1 MRDKIELTVQ
11 DRDIVGK
18 KVSTLRKQGLVPA
31 VMYGQDFAAKSVM
44 AEEVPITK
52 AVARAGRH
60 QPVEIMTGKTKH
72 LAMIMDTD
80 FDPVKRKLRHVAFH
94 VIDQNEEVEASI
106 PVVVSGEGETPAEKA
121 GLVVLTTIDSV
132 EVKSLPNNLPDKL
145 EVPGEKL
152 TEVGD
157 HATVSDI
164 IVPKGVTVTSD
175 PEQIIATVYEPSA
188 LQAANEAVGGE
199 VETEIQPEEGAEA
212 SANEPTS
219 EERPDKK

>member
-1 MRDKIELTVQ
+1 MVDKIELTVQ
-11 DRDIVGK
+11 DREVVGK
-18 KVSTLRKQGLVPA
+18 KVSALRRRGLVPA

-44 AEEVPITK
+44 AEEVPMTK
-52 AVARAGRH
+52 AVAKAGKH
-60 QPVEIMTGKTKH
+60 QPIEISIGSTKH
-72 LAMIMDTD
+72 LAMIMSTD

-94 VIDQNEEVEASI
+94 VIDQNEEVETSI

-132 EVKSLPNNLPDKL
+132 EVRSLPNNLPEKL

-152 TEVGD
+152 AQVGG

-188 LQAANEAVGGE
+188 LQAANEAAGGE
-199 VETEIQPEEGAEA
+199 AETEALPEEDAETSEA
-212 SANEPTS
+212 SDGKGNLTRS
-219 EERPDKK
+219 S